1 MHHFGSFNAITYD
14 QLFYF
19 SLLILTRMNQPI
31 FEGALAQCPMSNV
44 TAHWLKRLAESDK
57 PV

>member
-1 MHHFGSFNAITYD
+1 MHHFGSFDAITCN

-31 FEGALAQCPMSNV
+31 FAGAFA
-44 TAHWLKRLAESDK
+44 
-57 PV
+57 